1 MRGRRGGSRTGTFL
15 VLVGIV
21 GVLSATFVAG
31 LWTGR
36 NWPVIVGNPRSPAAP
51 ETPTAKSR
59 ATGERPRPAETLPAL
74 TFYQDL
80 KAPLTAPPPPPKP
93 ARPRPAETKRE
104 EPAPTREA
112 PPPTREAPLPT
123 REAPLRVEAPPA
135 GRPEPTLPPAALPP
149 AAASGSRFT
158 VQVAAYN
165 VKPLAE
171 ALRSTLAAAGHDAR
185 VVESQGGIRYR
196 VQVGTFPT
204 REAAREVAARLAAE
218 RAQPTFVTTR

>member
-1 MRGRRGGSRTGTFL
+1 MRGRRSGSRTGTFL

-36 NWPVIVGNPRSPAAP
+36 NWPVIVGNPRSPAAVEAP
-51 ETPTAKSR
+51 APKPR
-59 ATGERPRPAETLPAL
+59 ATGERPRPAEPLPAL

-93 ARPRPAETKRE
+93 VKPRPPEPKRE
-104 EPAPTREA
+104 ETVPKRDV
-112 PPPTREAPLPT
+112 PPH
-123 REAPLRVEAPPA
+123 VEAPPA
-135 GRPEPTLPPAALPP
+135 ARTAPTLPPATLPP
-149 AAASGSRFT
+149 AAGSGPRFT

-171 ALRSTLAAAGHDAR
+171 ALRGTLAAAGHDAR
-185 VVESQGGIRYR
+185 VVESEAGVRYR

-204 REAAREVAARLAAE
+204 REAAREAAARLAAE
-218 RAQPTFVTTR
+218 RSQPTFVTTR